1 MKKVATFSRVSTL
14 DQHTSIENQEKVFK
28 QWFDKN
34 KGFIL
39 YNAYIDEGISGAK
52 GYKRVAWNNMIADG
66 VKMKFDI
73 LICKSFSRFGRN
85 QRETLDAINKLRIKG
100 IRIIFFEDGLDS
112 EKDMANFGLM
122 AWLAEKEA
130 NSTSER
136 LKLVWDSFNIQGK
149 IHTAKPI
156 YGYDY
161 NKENKKF
168 LVNEKEAIIVRKIFN
183 LYLEGFGYN
192 KICQKLIK
200 KNIPT
205 KCGGIWQGNT
215 IAKML
220 ANEFYIGTLV
230 QGKTRTIDATL
241 KEVIKIDSKDWY
253 RHIDN
258 HEKVVSLEVFTKVSK
273 IINERKNKAKES
285 YMEGRYS
292 TRNSNKSL
300 FSNLL
305 ICGQCGSRMYS
316 KRKKRENYKQ
326 YYNCLEYERVGTK
339 CGHSSNRYNESDL
352 IEIIKLEIE
361 DLSINNYKKL
371 ENIKYIKNSAKI
383 KYRKKLKTLNKNLDN
398 QVNSA
403 NSILVNYTNGL
414 LKPELYKLQ
423 SEKINEFIKVLLEE
437 KEFLNK
443 KIIDEENK
451 EETKIIFKGIE
462 KVIDKSIGDW
472 TNAMLKEVIEEIVLG
487 LDGDVKIKV
496 KYMN

>member
-14 DQHTSIENQEKVFK
+14 DQHTSIENQEKVFT

-34 KGFIL
+34 RDFIL
-39 YNAYIDEGISGAK
+39 YKAYIDEGISGAK
-52 GYKRVAWNNMIADG
+52 AYKRIEWNNMIADG
-66 VKMKFDI
+66 IKSKFDI

-100 IRIIFFEDGLDS
+100 IRIIFLEDGLDS

-136 LKLVWDSFNIQGK
+136 LKLIWDSFNIQGK

-156 YGYDY
+156 YGYKY
-161 NKENKKF
+161 NKESKSF
-168 LVNEKEAIIVRKIFN
+168 LVNEEEAIVVREIFN

-200 KNIPT
+200 KNTPT
-205 KCGGIWQGNT
+205 KCGGVWQGNT
-215 IAKML
+215 VAKML
-220 ANEFYIGTLV
+220 VNEFYIGTLV

-253 RHIDN
+253 RHINN
-258 HEKVVSLEVFTKVSK
+258 HEGIVEIEVFAKVSDL
-273 IINERKNKAKES
+273 INKRKKKAKAS
-285 YMEGRYS
+285 YIDGIIS

-305 ICGQCGSRMYS
+305 ICGNCGARMYS
-316 KRKKRENYKQ
+316 KRKKRENYKR
-326 YYNCLEYERVGTK
+326 YYNCLEYEKLGTK
-339 CGHSSNRYNESDL
+339 CGHKSNRYNESDL
-352 IEIIKLEIE
+352 IEIVKLELE
-361 DLSINNYKKL
+361 DLSENNYKKL
-371 ENIKYIKNSAKI
+371 ESIKYKEISDEI
-383 KYRKKLKTLNKNLDN
+383 KYKNKLDFVTKSIDK
-398 QVNSA
+398 QVSIA
-403 NSILVNYTNGL
+403 NSILINYTSGL
-414 LKPELYKLQ
+414 LEQELYKLQ
-423 SEKINEFIKVLLEE
+423 SEKINDYIKVLLKE

-443 KIIDEENK
+443 KIIVEENK
-451 EETKIIFKGIE
+451 VEKITLYKGIE
-462 KVIDKSIGDW
+462 KVINKSIESW
-472 TNAMLKEVIEEIVLG
+472 TNAMLKEVVEEIILG
-487 LDGDVKIKV
+487 LEGDIQIKV